1 MRKLTLLLLILAAVS
16 TLAAGDLV
24 RAVRNKISAGD
35 IASGQH
41 LVEDYKNKSGVDA
54 EYLDAIG
61 WLARGAE
68 MLQQNELAAS
78 YVAELRR
85 EIREEKEAWLAPLG
99 AAIEVDGK
107 LRAKQAG
114 RKAALQFWE
123 DEFARAKDVGL
134 RSRIRKN
141 INALTLEGQP
151 AFDFNAAMYAG
162 AEPPKL
168 AALKGKSVLLFLWA
182 HWCGDCRA
190 QAAALSRVWKKYQ
203 ARGLVLLA
211 PTRLFGTG
219 AAGKSATPAEERA
232 HIEKT
237 WAEGYADLAG
247 VSIPID
253 TEAMVRYGVSATPT
267 FVLIDR
273 KGLVRFYAPT
283 RLSEAEL
290 SRRIEAVLAEK

>member
-1 MRKLTLLLLILAAVS
+1 MQKIAIILA
-16 TLAAGDLV
+16 LCCAAPTVWAGELV

-35 IASGQH
+35 LASGQH
-41 LVEDYKNKSGVDA
+41 LVEDYKIKSGVDA

-68 MLQQNELAAS
+68 MLQQNELAAN

-85 EIREEKEAWLAPLG
+85 EMREEKEAWLSPLG
-99 AAIEVDGK
+99 AVIEVEGK
-107 LRAKQAG
+107 LRAKREG

-123 DEFARAKDVGL
+123 DEFARAKDIGL

-141 INALTLEGQP
+141 IHTLALEGQP
-151 AFDFNAAMYAG
+151 AFDFNATLYAG
-162 AEPPKL
+162 AEPPKIT
-168 AALKGKSVLLFLWA
+168 ALKGKPVLLFLWA

-190 QAAALSRVWKKYQ
+190 QAAALGRVWKKYQ
-203 ARGLVLLA
+203 ERGLVLLA
-211 PTRLFGTG
+211 PTRLYGTG
-219 AAGKSATPAEERA
+219 AAGKSATPAEEKA
-232 HIEKT
+232 HIEKI

-253 TEAMVRYGVSATPT
+253 TEGMVRYGVSATPT

-273 KGLVRFYAPT
+273 KGIVRMYAPT

-290 SRRIEAVLAEK
+290 SRRIEAVLAGQ

>member
-1 MRKLTLLLLILAAVS
+1 MRKPTMALMLLLITS
-16 TLAAGDLV
+16 TVLAGDLV

-68 MLQQNELAAS
+68 MLQQNELAAT

-85 EIREEKEAWLAPLG
+85 EIQTEKEAWLSPLG

-107 LRAKQAG
+107 LRAKREG

-123 DEFARAKDVGL
+123 GELARAKDIGL

-141 INALTLEGQP
+141 INMLALEGQP
-151 AFDFNAAMYAG
+151 PFEFNATLYAG
-162 AEPPKL
+162 AEPPKF
-168 AALKGKSVLLFLWA
+168 AALKGQPVLLFLWA

-190 QAAALSRVWKKYQ
+190 QAAALGRVWKKYQ
-203 ARGLVLLA
+203 ARGLVILA
-211 PTRLFGTG
+211 PTRLYGTG
-219 AAGKSATPAEERA
+219 AGGKTATPAEEKA

-237 WAEGYADLAG
+237 WAEGYAELTG
-247 VSIPID
+247 ISIPID

-273 KGLVRFYAPT
+273 KGLVRMYAPT
-283 RLSEAEL
+283 RLSEAEMA
-290 SRRIEAVLAEK
+290 RRIEEILAEK